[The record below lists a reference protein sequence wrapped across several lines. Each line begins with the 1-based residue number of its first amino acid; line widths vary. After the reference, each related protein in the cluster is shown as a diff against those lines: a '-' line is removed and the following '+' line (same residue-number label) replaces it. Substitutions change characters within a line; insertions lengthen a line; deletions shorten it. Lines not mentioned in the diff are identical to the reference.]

1 MWDSIECF
9 LIVQVHYINSISFLN
24 LNLMSNL
31 QNLQQVGE
39 SWTSSDKFVLM
50 IRNNALRVQ
59 IMWSS
64 LVFDYGFQ
72 YTLQTAEVSEMG
84 LYSSQLLIGVLFLCI
99 GVMLLLAH
107 FYSSGN
113 TSSSNDLRKI
123 SVNDNA
129 TL

>member
-1 MWDSIECF
+1 
-9 LIVQVHYINSISFLN
+9 
-24 LNLMSNL
+24 
-31 QNLQQVGE
+31 
-39 SWTSSDKFVLM
+39 
-50 IRNNALRVQ
+50 
-59 IMWSS
+59 MWSS